1 MVAVAYRRWSFTRG
15 SNCESLTGKAFVF
28 WIGVAYG
35 RWSLRERW
43 SHIEVRLHFAF
54 RRIDINIS
62 SIVKSL
68 TEIHLNSAIANSRF
82 ITC

>member
-1 MVAVAYRRWSFTRG
+1 M
-15 SNCESLTGKAFVF
+15 
-28 WIGVAYG
+28 
-35 RWSLRERW
+35 
-43 SHIEVRLHFAF
+43 EVRLHFAF